1 MEISVINCP
10 SGPVTSIQK
19 MAHHNLKRK
28 AGMEATLTQPSEDEE
43 EVVDSPVLSQECNN
57 NVSGSMIQG
66 TYLS

>member
-1 MEISVINCP
+1 
-10 SGPVTSIQK
+10 
-19 MAHHNLKRK
+19 MARHNLKCK
-28 AGMEATLTQPSEDEE
+28 AGTEDGAPTLTQPSEDEE